1 MQKQQKKWLSKNR
14 MGKFFTFHK
23 NSKGLQNSQNRSMKT
38 ESHDCGP
45 RTEHLNGSIKK
56 NE

>member
-1 MQKQQKKWLSKNR
+1 MAKQKKN
-14 MGKFFTFHK
+14 GKIFTFHK